1 MIDIER
7 LPIEALL
14 GYFSAFLA
22 SQAISYLI
30 PPTALNAVLLGLII
44 RGLVMV
50 AFLLF
55 AVYQKKDSLAEATII
70 SALIFVALWR

>member
-22 SQAISYLI
+22 SQAIHYLL
-30 PPTALNAVLLGLII
+30 PPTALNAVLLGLIL
-44 RGLVMV
+44 RGLLMV
-50 AFLLF
+50 GFLLF
-55 AVYQKKDSLAEATII
+55 AVYQKKDSPAALTII
-70 SALIFVALWR
+70 SALIFIALWE

>member
-1 MIDIER
+1 MLDIER

-30 PPTALNAVLLGLII
+30 PPTALNGVLLGLIL

-50 AFLLF
+50 GFLLF
-55 AVYQKKDSLAEATII
+55 TAYQKKDSPASLTII
-70 SALIFVALWR
+70 SALIFIALWK

>member
-1 MIDIER
+1 MLDIER

-30 PPTALNAVLLGLII
+30 PPTALNAVLLGLIL
-44 RGLVMV
+44 RGLAMV
-50 AFLLF
+50 VFLLF
-55 AVYQKKDSLAEATII
+55 TAYQKKDSPSELTII
-70 SALIFVALWR
+70 SALIFIALWK